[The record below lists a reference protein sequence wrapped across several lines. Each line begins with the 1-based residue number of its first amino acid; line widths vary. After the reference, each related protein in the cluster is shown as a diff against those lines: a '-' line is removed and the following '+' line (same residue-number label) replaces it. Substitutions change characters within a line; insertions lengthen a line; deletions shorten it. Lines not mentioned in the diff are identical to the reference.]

1 MKVIAYDKFPNE
13 QAAKEENFTYMTK
26 DEVFANA
33 DVISL
38 HCPLFPETRHTINE
52 ESIAKMKDGVIIIN
66 SARGGL
72 VDTKALINGLKDKK
86 IGGAGLDVYENERD
100 YFFEDESASVLE
112 DDTLA
117 RLLSFNNVV
126 LTSHQAFLT
135 NEALNNIV
143 ETTFNNIL
151 SFAKKEV
158 LQNEIWYD
166 EENNKVVEGPRNK

>member
-1 MKVIAYDKFPNE
+1 
-13 QAAKEENFTYMTK
+13 
-26 DEVFANA
+26 
-33 DVISL
+33 
-38 HCPLFPETRHTINE
+38 
-52 ESIAKMKDGVIIIN
+52 MKDGVIIIN

-72 VDTKALINGLKDKK
+72 VDTEALINGLKDKK

>member
-72 VDTKALINGLKDKK
+72 VDVYKRQALSCYATSVI
-86 IGGAGLDVYENERD
+86 VYL
-100 YFFEDESASVLE
+100 Y
-112 DDTLA
+112 
-117 RLLSFNNVV
+117 
-126 LTSHQAFLT
+126 LTQKSH
-135 NEALNNIV
+135 
-143 ETTFNNIL
+143 
-151 SFAKKEV
+151 
-158 LQNEIWYD
+158 
-166 EENNKVVEGPRNK
+166 RNQPL